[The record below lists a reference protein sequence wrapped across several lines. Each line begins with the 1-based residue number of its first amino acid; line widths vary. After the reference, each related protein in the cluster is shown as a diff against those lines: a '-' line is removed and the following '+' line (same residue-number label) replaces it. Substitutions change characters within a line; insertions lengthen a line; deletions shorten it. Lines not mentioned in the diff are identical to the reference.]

1 MAEKYNFQYL
11 PLTGKLPGKSMVEQ
25 TEAAINELAE
35 IVFESVG
42 DSMTISEL
50 TETAN
55 TALNK
60 ATQALETS
68 GRTYLTITDVVNIN
82 DYCDSELYYIF
93 TPTSENLPVA
103 EIGFLEVKTNDEKTA
118 CEQVYITAGGFAYYR
133 NGAINHNTV
142 GDVTT
147 YTATWGSW
155 SDKLATATELNATNN
170 RVATLE
176 SYPHYEFD
184 NGKLY
189 FVY

>member
-1 MAEKYNFQYL
+1 MSTDYQFKYM
-11 PLTGKLPGKSMVEQ
+11 PLVGKLPGDSMAQQ
-25 TEAAINELAE
+25 TETAINELAK
-35 IVFESVG
+35 IVFERVG
-42 DSMTISEL
+42 DSLTITEL
-50 TETAN
+50 TEIAN

-60 ATQALETS
+60 ATQALETT

-133 NGAINHNTV
+133 NGVINQNTV
-142 GDVTT
+142 GAVTT
-147 YTATWGSW
+147 YTATWGGW
-155 SDKLATATELNATNN
+155 SDKLATITELNATNN

-184 NGKLY
+184 NGELY
-189 FVY
+189 LVY